1 MHSFEDLKADTY
13 YLVRL
18 EADGPVQL
26 VSVLMETKE
35 TVLLRSYL
43 PANEDFFVAK
53 ELQIFQFIEELDDDK
68 AQEFEN
74 IYAEEE
80 EEGEEVELFEFEEDD
95 EE

>member
-1 MHSFEDLKADTY
+1 MHSLEDLKTDTY

-35 TVLLRSYL
+35 TVLLRSYI
-43 PANEDFFVAK
+43 PSNEDFFVTK
-53 ELQIFQFIEELDDDK
+53 DLQIFQLIEELDEEK
-68 AQEFEN
+68 AEEFEN

-80 EEGEEVELFEFEEDD
+80 EDEEKEELFEFEEDD